1 MRLYMDLHIHSA
13 LSPCAD
19 NEMTP
24 NNIVNMAW
32 LKGLDIIAVTD
43 HNSVENCE
51 AVLTLAAERGILA
64 IPGMEA
70 ETKEEVHILC
80 LFPDL
85 NTAKKIQEIIWAN
98 LPNIKNRV
106 DIFGEQ
112 LIMDDQDNVTGQIE
126 RMLVTA
132 ANIGIEELFA
142 IVTKSGGVCI
152 PAHIDRASYSLLSN
166 LGFIPEGL
174 NIKYMELSKAC
185 NKNEFLR
192 INKSLDKYCYI
203 CSSDAHILE
212 NILERDSYMEL
223 EAYNIESL
231 FKVLKY

>member
-51 AVLTLAAERGILA
+51 PVLKLAAQRGILA

-70 ETKEEVHILC
+70 ETKEEVHVLC

-85 NTAKKIQEIIWAN
+85 NTAKKVQDIIWDH
-98 LPNIKNRV
+98 LPNIKNRA

-112 LIMDDQDNVTGQIE
+112 LKMDDQDNVAGEID

-132 ANIGIEELFA
+132 ANISVEELFSL
-142 IVTKSGGVCI
+142 VTKSGGVCI

-166 LGFIPEGL
+166 LGFIPEEL

-185 NKNEFLR
+185 DINEFLR
-192 INKSLDKYCYI
+192 NNKSLEKYSFI
-203 CSSDAHILE
+203 SSSDAHTLE
-212 NILERDSYMEL
+212 NILERDFYMEL
-223 EAYNIESL
+223 ESNSIESL
-231 FKVLKY
+231 FRALKY